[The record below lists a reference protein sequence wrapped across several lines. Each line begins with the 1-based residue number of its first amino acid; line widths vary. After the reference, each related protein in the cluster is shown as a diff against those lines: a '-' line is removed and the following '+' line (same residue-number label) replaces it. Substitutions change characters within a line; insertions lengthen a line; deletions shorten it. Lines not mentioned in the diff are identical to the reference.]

1 MADVKT
7 STGGAKDDLDLED
20 GKYLTLPFAGRIDVE
35 EIEKKT
41 KKVKLKKS
49 ATDKELKQLAEELM
63 DENPQHV
70 VEVEVVESE
79 QWVKPES
86 EFTQVDW
93 AAVNDPPE
101 PGVTDVA
108 ATPTGVNV
116 VRRGFT
122 TLQMA
127 IVFRKSLRDPDEYY
141 IVEVREG
148 AGMALEGPILCHYVA
163 HKTEEL

>member
-7 STGGAKDDLDLED
+7 STGGAEDETGLED

-127 IVFRKSLRDPDEYY
+127 IAFRKSLRDPD
-141 IVEVREG
+141 
-148 AGMALEGPILCHYVA
+148 
-163 HKTEEL
+163 

>member
-1 MADVKT
+1 MEDVKT
-7 STGGAKDDLDLED
+7 STGGKSKKPKKIVVAE
-20 GKYLTLPFAGRIDVE
+20 PIVE
-35 EIEKKT
+35 PVAVEPEQEII
-41 KKVKLKKS
+41 
-49 ATDKELKQLAEELM
+49 
-63 DENPQHV
+63 P
-70 VEVEVVESE
+70 E

-86 EFTQVDW
+86 EYTQVDW

-127 IVFRKSLRDPDEYY
+127 LAFRNSLRDPADYL
-141 IVEVREG
+141 IVEVRES

>member
-1 MADVKT
+1 MADAKT
-7 STGGAKDDLDLED
+7 STGGAEDDLGLED

-41 KKVKLKKS
+41 KKRKAVK
-49 ATDKELKQLAEELM
+49 A
-63 DENPQHV
+63 
-70 VEVEVVESE
+70 VEPVAVEPEQEIIPE

-86 EFTQVDW
+86 EYTPTDW

-101 PGVTDVA
+101 PGVVDVA

-127 IVFRKSLRDPDEYY
+127 IAFRNSLRDPDEYY
-141 IVEVREG
+141 IVEVRES

>member
-41 KKVKLKKS
+41 KKRKVVK
-49 ATDKELKQLAEELM
+49 A
-63 DENPQHV
+63 
-70 VEVEVVESE
+70 VEPEPVAVEPEQEIIPE

-86 EFTQVDW
+86 EYTQVDW

-101 PGVTDVA
+101 PGVTDIA

-127 IVFRKSLRDPDEYY
+127 IAFRKSLRDPDEYY
-141 IVEVREG
+141 IVEVRES

>member
-1 MADVKT
+1 MEDVKT
-7 STGGAKDDLDLED
+7 STGGKSKKPKKIVEQVVAEPVTTLEEAIEEAKE
-20 GKYLTLPFAGRIDVE
+20 
-35 EIEKKT
+35 
-41 KKVKLKKS
+41 
-49 ATDKELKQLAEELM
+49 
-63 DENPQHV
+63 
-70 VEVEVVESE
+70 
-79 QWVKPES
+79 WVKPKS
-86 EFTQVDW
+86 DYTQVDW

-127 IVFRKSLRDPDEYY
+127 LAFRNSLRDPADYL
-141 IVEVREG
+141 IVEVRES
-148 AGMALEGPILCHYVA
+148 AGFALEGPILCHYVA

>member
-7 STGGAKDDLDLED
+7 STGGIENELGLED
-20 GKYLTLPFAGRIDVE
+20 GKYLNIPFGGKIDVTE
-35 EIEKKT
+35 HIEKKT
-41 KKVKLKKS
+41 KKQKAEKLPIVEIETELTVEE
-49 ATDKELKQLAEELM
+49 AIEEAKE
-63 DENPQHV
+63 
-70 VEVEVVESE
+70 
-79 QWVKPES
+79 WVKPES
-86 EFTQVDW
+86 EYTSTDW

-101 PGVTDVA
+101 PGTNDI
-108 ATPTGVNV
+108 ATTPKGVSV

-127 IVFRKSLRDPDEYY
+127 IAFRSSLRDPADYL
-141 IVEVREG
+141 IVEVRES

>member
-1 MADVKT
+1 MEDVKT
-7 STGGAKDDLDLED
+7 STGGKS
-20 GKYLTLPFAGRIDVE
+20 
-35 EIEKKT
+35 KKP
-41 KKVKLKKS
+41 KKVAEQVVAVEPVTTLEETIEETIEE
-49 ATDKELKQLAEELM
+49 AKE
-63 DENPQHV
+63 
-70 VEVEVVESE
+70 
-79 QWVKPES
+79 WVKPQS
-86 EFTQVDW
+86 EYTQVDW

-127 IVFRKSLRDPDEYY
+127 IAFRKTLRDPDEYY
-141 IVEVREG
+141 IVEVRES

>member
-1 MADVKT
+1 
-7 STGGAKDDLDLED
+7 
-20 GKYLTLPFAGRIDVE
+20 
-35 EIEKKT
+35 
-41 KKVKLKKS
+41 
-49 ATDKELKQLAEELM
+49 
-63 DENPQHV
+63 
-70 VEVEVVESE
+70 
-79 QWVKPES
+79 
-86 EFTQVDW
+86 
-93 AAVNDPPE
+93 VNDPPE

>member
-1 MADVKT
+1 MEDVKT
-7 STGGAKDDLDLED
+7 STGGKSKKPKKIVEQVVAEPVTTLEEVIEEAKE
-20 GKYLTLPFAGRIDVE
+20 
-35 EIEKKT
+35 
-41 KKVKLKKS
+41 
-49 ATDKELKQLAEELM
+49 
-63 DENPQHV
+63 
-70 VEVEVVESE
+70 
-79 QWVKPES
+79 WVKPKS
-86 EFTQVDW
+86 DYTQVDW

-127 IVFRKSLRDPDEYY
+127 IAFRNSLRDPADYL
-141 IVEVREG
+141 IVEVRES
-148 AGMALEGPILCHYVA
+148 AGFALEGPILCHYVA